1 MPKSSSDTAKTPTKH
16 NFNDL
21 DQDLIE
27 FDRFCQGL
35 DLDVQER
42 VKLLQRIFSKIPQKT
57 GQASTILYWSASI
70 LLVILVFTL
79 AWKNWEYTSWRITAL
94 TRILMIQILPYFDWT
109 YLKHEPCLVP
119 KFFQGKKNDG
129 VLEEPFN
136 CDLCETFIDFEDFFV
151 DQDSFDDVTE
161 VIRQYLEVDHPVIVS
176 GSIEHW
182 ATNSPEEL
190 LSHLLD
196 HKEFANSV
204 PCNFFSNFHNPKKS
218 PGASLKEVFTKKH
231 NFDSFF
237 LHFQN
242 CDLEAMKVLRNFTYR
257 PWVVPEEIAPVTYN
271 WLIWNRK
278 YNPVKYKK
286 LELIEKYALIGQ
298 MLGSTQLKLV
308 PRKNCKDKCDVIEG
322 VLPSGYILMFT
333 SLWDIEYLPRGS
345 TDNMAVMLE
354 IQ

>member
-1 MPKSSSDTAKTPTKH
+1 MPKTSSDTSKTPAKH

-35 DLDVQER
+35 DLDVEKR

-57 GQASTILYWSASI
+57 GQSSTILYWSASI
-70 LLVILVFTL
+70 LVAILLFTL
-79 AWKNWEYTSWRITAL
+79 AWKNWDYFSWRITAL
-94 TRILMIQILPYFDWT
+94 TRMLMFQILPYFDWR

-119 KFFQGKKNDG
+119 KFFQKKNNNE

-151 DQDSFDDVTE
+151 DHDATD

-176 GSIEHW
+176 GAIEHW
-182 ATNSPEEL
+182 TTSSPEEL
-190 LSHLLD
+190 LSLLLD
-196 HKEFANSV
+196 RKEFANSV

-218 PGASLKEVFTKKH
+218 PGASLKEIFTKKH

-242 CDLEAMKVLRNFTYR
+242 CDLEAMKILRNFTYR
-257 PWVVPEEIAPVTYN
+257 PWAVPEEIAPVTYN

-298 MLGSTQLKLV
+298 MFGSTQLKLV

-322 VLPSGYILMFT
+322 VLPSGYTLMFT